1 MPQDSSHPLQ
11 SRYRRYQQQRHGRQQ
26 DHVPCV
32 LCGAQLA
39 LGLEV
44 YTEHFQAAHGDI
56 LETELA
62 AGGDATAIGR
72 KYYRRSQNP
81 PDPGQRPDE
90 TLSTPSKRASK
101 SATILAKASADAPT
115 TPASPSAS
123 GVSSTRAVLARGTSP
138 SSQNNNHQA
147 RRAASASDASD
158 FIRSHHPNRNPRV
171 ESTKRANRTS
181 GPRLLQHPPQ
191 QHAQPGPKRHD
202 EADGSVNTMLRQP
215 DTRPISQQQLVAEV
229 KGIYKGLVLVES
241 KCIEVD
247 AAQSAQTAQKD
258 GEPIPELTDE
268 QWQALGALHRAL
280 LHEHHDFFLASQ
292 HPCAS
297 PPLKRLASK
306 YSMPARMW
314 RHGIHSYLE
323 LLRHR
328 LPKSREHMLS
338 YIYLAYGMMVLL
350 YETIPSYEETW
361 IECLGDLGRYRM
373 AIEDENNHDREIWTE
388 VSRQW
393 YKKASDLSPGT
404 GRLYHHLAILARP
417 NWLQQ
422 LLYYSKSLCV
432 PNPFESARESILTL
446 FEPLIMESGT
456 HPYEMQQ
463 QPIDPPFV
471 RCHACMFMRI
481 GAEQQRSYAQK
492 FLSLLD
498 NHIARTARLFLQP
511 AYTIGIANCCAM
523 VEYGSKS
530 NVIFRVINKEPDDV
544 KQAEEN
550 SSESGDATSTESG
563 NVQPTD
569 EFFQARALACDTAR
583 VILDRLGDPNVWPF
597 VHVTLVFVHHLTFF
611 QSKGGMEHIERAFP
625 WSPLV
630 NLLNTLRSP
639 SGADPKHESD
649 TFPGLA
655 EDGPPLPEDFAM
667 RGLLWADKY
676 HPAGWLAEAKVDN
689 DEKGFELPSMAEQR
703 RDRILWLG
711 CRIAKFGRWIKYDGE
726 SRAFSVV
733 PEFADVEAE
742 PGGGGVMDVDSSGSE
757 ATVGA
762 G

>member
-1 MPQDSSHPLQ
+1 MAGSNRRVHSPRTPPWVGRLPASSGMQMRPAGSSRWRPRDEVRMAASPLPTHTHLPAHDEQDTDTTLD
-11 SRYRRYQQQRHGRQQ
+11 YRQ
-26 DHVPCV
+26 
-32 LCGAQLA
+32 
-39 LGLEV
+39 
-44 YTEHFQAAHGDI
+44 
-56 LETELA
+56 
-62 AGGDATAIGR
+62 
-72 KYYRRSQNP
+72 K
-81 PDPGQRPDE
+81 PDE
-90 TLSTPSKRASK
+90 SPTTPSKRAGK
-101 SATILAKASADAPT
+101 GMTLLAKTGADAPT

-123 GVSSTRAVLARGTSP
+123 GISSTRAVLARGTSP
-138 SSQNNNHQA
+138 SSQSNNQA
-147 RRAASASDASD
+147 KQRAASVSDASD
-158 FIRSHHPNRNPRV
+158 FVRAQHPNRNPRM
-171 ESTKRANRTS
+171 ENTKRGNRGTAR
-181 GPRLLQHPPQ
+181 GLLQHPPQ
-191 QHAQPGPKRHD
+191 QHAQAGPKRHD
-202 EADGSVNTMLRQP
+202 EADGSVNSMLRQP

-247 AAQSAQTAQKD
+247 AAQSTPKD
-258 GEPIPELTDE
+258 GETLTELSDE

-297 PPLKRLASK
+297 APLKRLASK

-338 YIYLAYGMMVLL
+338 YIYLSYDMMALL

-373 AIEDENNHDREIWTE
+373 AIEDDNNHDREIWTE

-446 FEPLIMESGT
+446 FEPLILESGA

-471 RCHACMFMRI
+471 RSHACMFIRA
-481 GAEQQRSYAQK
+481 GEEQQRSYAKK

-530 NVIFRVINKEPDDV
+530 NVIFQVIDGEPDDV
-544 KQAEEN
+544 KQIEEKDE
-550 SSESGDATSTESG
+550 SEESGDAASAKSG
-563 NVQPTD
+563 TIQPTD
-569 EFFQARALACDTAR
+569 EFFQARSLTCDTAR

-597 VHVTLVFVHHLTFF
+597 VHVTLVFVYHLTFF
-611 QSKGGMEHIERAFP
+611 HAKGGMAHVEQAFP

-649 TFPGLA
+649 TFPGLE

-667 RGLLWADKY
+667 RGLLWAAKY
-676 HPAGWLAEAKVDN
+676 HPAGWIAKAKVD
-689 DEKGFELPSMAEQR
+689 DEEKGFELPSMAEQR
-703 RDRILWLG
+703 KDRILWLG

-726 SRAFSVV
+726 KRTFTVA
-733 PEFADVEAE
+733 PEFADPEAE
-742 PGGGGVMDVDSSGSE
+742 PGGGGEMDVDSSGSE

-762 G
+762 R